1 MVKNVIFIKAYVNLN
16 NEEFDN
22 LNSDEVY
29 DGYRGIWR
37 ISKNKVDDLKYAFAI
52 HKNIIKNVYLIHAWH
67 NGNTTQYRTRKIN
80 PNDPKIKERLEFTG
94 KIAFDMQHFI
104 GKDVSL
110 YYNKGEANPIKY
122 MELDQLQNL
131 IREYIVY
138 PDDIDDNDLF
148 EGSKKQITVNA
159 YERSLQ
165 ARQNCIA
172 HYGTKCVICSFDF
185 KIIGFIWS
193 EKNSGITITTY
204 NAANAMTFFISF
216 KLDAGLRISQGPCF
230 RNLVSIIVFFYKR
243 KNIAFLIVFIVSN
256 VSINNV

>member
-67 NGNTTQYRTRKIN
+67 NGNTTLYRTRKIN
-80 PNDPKIKERLEFTG
+80 PNDPKIKGRLEFTG
-94 KIAFDMQHFI
+94 RIALDMQHFI

-159 YERSLQ
+159 YERSSQ
-165 ARQNCIA
+165 ARQKCIE
-172 HYGTKCVICSFDF
+172 HYGIKCTICSFDF
-185 KIIGFIWS
+185 EKTYGEIGQNFIHVHHVKPLSEIDEKYKINPI
-193 EKNSGITITTY
+193 EDLRPVCPNCH
-204 NAANAMTFFISF
+204 AM
-216 KLDAGLRISQGPCF
+216 LH
-230 RNLVSIIVFFYKR
+230 KR
-243 KNIAFLIVFIVSN
+243 KPAY
-256 VSINNV
+256 SIEEIQDKINK

>member
-1 MVKNVIFIKAYVNLN
+1 MSNTKSAIFACRV
-16 NEEFDN
+16 
-22 LNSDEVY
+22 SAA
-29 DGYRGIWR
+29 GITAVTGR
-37 ISKNKVDDLKYAFAI
+37 AS
-52 HKNIIKNVYLIHAWH
+52 LIGVLGRQHIVLM
-67 NGNTTQYRTRKIN
+67 G
-80 PNDPKIKERLEFTG
+80 KIKGRLEFTG
-94 KIAFDMQHFI
+94 RIALDMQHFI

-185 KIIGFIWS
+185 KKIYCLILIISNIYFI
-193 EKNSGITITTY
+193 
-204 NAANAMTFFISF
+204 
-216 KLDAGLRISQGPCF
+216 
-230 RNLVSIIVFFYKR
+230 LVFYFSSKIQ
-243 KNIAFLIVFIVSN
+243 NHIWQE
-256 VSINNV
+256 